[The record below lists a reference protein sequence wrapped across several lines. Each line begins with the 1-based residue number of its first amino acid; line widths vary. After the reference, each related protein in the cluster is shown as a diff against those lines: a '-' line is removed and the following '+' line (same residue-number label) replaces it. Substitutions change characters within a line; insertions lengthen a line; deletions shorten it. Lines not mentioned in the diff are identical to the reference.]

1 MLKPQAN
8 AHRELVS
15 LDGTWNFA
23 LAKSA
28 DPEDEAA
35 WKTRIPPALQ
45 APVPASYNDVFLD
58 PRVRDHVGWV
68 YYQQHATVPRAWAG
82 RRYVLRLDAA
92 THRGRVYV
100 DDRLVAEHVGGYTP
114 FESDI
119 TDVVAPGSR
128 FRLTVAVGNE
138 LDWHTVPPGWVET
151 TAGGRRKKQHYQHDF
166 FNYAGLA
173 RSVWLYC
180 VPAEHV
186 DDLTVVTGV
195 ADDGASGSV
204 HFEVGT
210 SRPTEDSRVEVS
222 LLDEDENVV
231 GRARGRRGR
240 LDVESVRLW
249 QPGAAYLYQLRVELL
264 DDQGAVAD
272 SYELPVGVRTVRVEG
287 DRFLINGR
295 PFYFTGFGKHEDTA
309 VRGKGHDAAYMIH
322 DFELMKW
329 VGANSFRTAHYPYA
343 EEVLKYADRHGVV
356 VIDETAAVGLNLSI
370 VAGLHGG
377 EKTPTFSPDTVSDE
391 TRASHDRAIRELVAR
406 DKNHPSVVMWAIAN
420 EPAASE
426 PGAREYF
433 EPLVA
438 LARRLDPPRPLCYA
452 NEYQASVDRCLI
464 SDLFDVLCLNRYYG
478 WYLHTGDLE
487 AAEEGLEAELRGWAA
502 RFGKPIV
509 VSEYGA
515 DTLAGLHAV
524 GDVPWSEEYQVRVL
538 EMSHRVFD
546 RVDGVVGEH
555 VWNFAD
561 FQTPSSFI
569 FRVDGNK
576 KGVFTRDRRPKMAA
590 HALRERWTEQ
600 RPKELTPP

>member
-15 LDGTWNFA
+15 LDGIWNFA
-23 LAKSA
+23 LA
-28 DPEDEAA
+28 
-35 WKTRIPPALQ
+35 TGRG
-45 APVPASYNDVFLD
+45 
-58 PRVRDHVGWV
+58 RDHVGWV
-68 YYQQHATVPRAWAG
+68 YYQRHAIVPRAWAG
-82 RRYVLRLDAA
+82 RRYILRLDAA

-114 FESDI
+114 FEADL
-119 TDVVAPGSR
+119 TDVVAPDRR

-138 LDWHTVPPGWVET
+138 LDWHTVPPGRVKTTT
-151 TAGGRRKKQHYQHDF
+151 TAGGRRRRKKQHYQHDF

-180 VPAEHV
+180 VPEEHV
-186 DDLTVVTGV
+186 DDITVVTDV

-210 SRPTEDSRVEVS
+210 KRPTEDSRVEVS
-222 LLDEDENVV
+222 LLDEDDNVV
-231 GRARGRRGR
+231 ARARGRRGR
-240 LDVESVRLW
+240 LGVQQVRLW

-264 DDQGAVAD
+264 DGQGGGGAVSD
-272 SYELPVGVRTVRVEG
+272 SYELPVGVRTVRVRG
-287 DRFLINGR
+287 NRVLINGR
-295 PFYFTGFGKHEDTA
+295 PFYFTGFGKHEETA
-309 VRGKGHDAAYMIH
+309 VRGKGHDAAYMVH
-322 DFELMKW
+322 DFELMRW
-329 VGANSFRTAHYPYA
+329 AGANSFRTAHYPYA
-343 EEVLKYADRHGVV
+343 EEVLERADRHGVV
-356 VIDETAAVGLNLSI
+356 VIDETAVVGLNLSI

-391 TRASHDRAIRELVAR
+391 TRASHARAIRELVAR
-406 DKNHPSVVMWAIAN
+406 DKNHPCVVMWAVAN

-426 PGAREYF
+426 RG
-433 EPLVA
+433 
-438 LARRLDPPRPLCYA
+438 
-452 NEYQASVDRCLI
+452 VDRCLI

-487 AAEEGLEAELRGWAA
+487 AAGKGLEAELRGWAA
-502 RFGKPIV
+502 KFDKPII

-515 DTLAGLHAV
+515 DTLAGLHTV
-524 GDVPWSEEYQVRVL
+524 GDVPWSEEYQSRVL

-590 HALRERWTEQ
+590 HTLRKRWTEQ
-600 RPKELTPP
+600 KPKQLTP